1 MRATKSVNMP
11 SRLESIFFEERLRTL
26 GLSSLEKRR
35 QIGSLIA
42 IYSCL
47 SRESR
52 EGGASLFFLL
62 TNDRIPGNSAKLH

>member
-42 IYSCL
+42 IYNCL